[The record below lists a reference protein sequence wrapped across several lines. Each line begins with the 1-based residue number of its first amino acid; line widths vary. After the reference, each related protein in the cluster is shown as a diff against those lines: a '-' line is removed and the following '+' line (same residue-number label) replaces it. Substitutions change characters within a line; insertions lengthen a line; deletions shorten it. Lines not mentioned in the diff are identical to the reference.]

1 MAHQRQSG
9 TVLFGS
15 RSGSPAT
22 LMRTNVLAPAFAL
35 VTLVM
40 GLGACDGVDGAGDVS
55 TADTLSNEV
64 VDVSFDTIEPWVDI
78 EVDTGGPDTAEP
90 VPGVLGRLV
99 SATTIAT
106 RAIVSRVPRAV
117 SVPMS
122 AASSAPMDGAVARLR
137 AAATRSLSASM
148 TTWAIARRAA
158 KTPTVSTRS
167 IPLGG
172 SSVCRWV
179 MKARVSVQAS
189 ARPMTSARPRVAVST
204 RLRVGCASR
213 LRGSASV
220 RPGRHWSGPK
230 ATAPTP
236 TRSASVVVSCV
247 AAPTGSASA
256 LATHPRPRSVTA
268 RTTTAMV

>member
-40 GLGACDGVDGAGDVS
+40 GLGAVTGS
-55 TADTLSNEV
+55 TVRGMSRRPIRSRTRSSTSASTPSSRGSISRSTPV
-64 VDVSFDTIEPWVDI
+64 VQTRPS
-78 EVDTGGPDTAEP
+78 P

-204 RLRVGCASR
+204 RLRVGYASR
-213 LRGSASV
+213 HRGSASV
-220 RPGRHWSGPK
+220 RPGPHWSGPK

-236 TRSASVVVSCV
+236 TRSASVVV
-247 AAPTGSASA
+247 
-256 LATHPRPRSVTA
+256 
-268 RTTTAMV
+268 